1 MEADINFGHEIQFMD
16 LKEEFLILAT
26 DVLSTD
32 VKPSDP
38 VGVVT
43 LVNMRDNS
51 RLHCKRSDDLPFTHP
66 MPIRS
71 VCSTINDGVFYM
83 ITAGGEGLIRTWRLN
98 GVTGTFEH
106 LALLEGHTRGVTTL
120 LLIGTALWSGSMD
133 RSIRCW
139 DVGSGTCRGILTSA
153 NGGHKEPVTCMEVIT
168 MDDAST
174 YVVSGGADAELII
187 WDMLGNKSWGGS
199 QGGMVTCLR
208 ASQDTVG
215 SRILLVGLSDGR
227 VLVRSLQSMQLLT
240 KLPAHRD
247 AVWSIVNCGL
257 GSGYFAT

>member
-1 MEADINFGHEIQFMD
+1 
-16 LKEEFLILAT
+16 
-26 DVLSTD
+26 
-32 VKPSDP
+32 
-38 VGVVT
+38 
-43 LVNMRDNS
+43 
-51 RLHCKRSDDLPFTHP
+51 
-66 MPIRS
+66 
-71 VCSTINDGVFYM
+71 M

-215 SRILLVGLSDGR
+215 KSATDSLEPSPAFDSIPLQLRAWYIYRKSDLTRRSVGRKGTRTIAPVHATPDQTTRPQGCGLEHCELRLRLR
-227 VLVRSLQSMQLLT
+227 VLR
-240 KLPAHRD
+240 HR
-247 AVWSIVNCGL
+247 WR
-257 GSGYFAT
+257 